1 MLLRV
6 CERFG
11 IDPTRLEDLD
21 EEVEATL
28 FENESVRIQ
37 EDEAR
42 FKALLE
48 TIVNAVKS
56 MRVR

>member
-21 EEVEATL
+21 EEVEAHL
-28 FENESVRIQ
+28 FEYESIRLQ
-37 EDEAR
+37 EEERHARAMLEASLT
-42 FKALLE
+42 K
-48 TIVNAVKS
+48 
-56 MRVR
+56 RVV